1 MVKRFPLQLNLDGS
15 VRVAYDFYK
24 VVDGIPVRFVFGES
38 EHGQFILFRLEIG
51 PNEDETQHPDVKPV
65 TTQTLRAIP
74 VATLVEDHLLQL
86 ARGLREGRFGP
97 HAVEVLS
104 DGSRRIAQT
113 AMRDAELDFAD
124 SADAS
129 APRSRRP
136 GRPPRYAHAHWQT
149 VADVYKAHGGRAP
162 RKAVAEH
169 FGIDVV
175 KASKWIGKARELGLL
190 TPYVGGDRG

>member
-1 MVKRFPLQLNLDGS
+1 MKRVPLKQNLDGS
-15 VRVAYDFYK
+15 IRVAYDFHK

-51 PNEDETQHPDVKPV
+51 PTLEDETQHPDVKPV

-74 VATLVEDHLLQL
+74 VASLVEAHLLQL

-124 SADAS
+124 TADAS

-136 GRPPRYAHAHWQT
+136 GRPPRYADAHWRT

-175 KASKWIGKARELGLL
+175 KASKWIRKARD
-190 TPYVGGDRG
+190 VGADFG